1 MDINFNKINKIQKYQ
16 DHHLKGCLSLFNTNT
31 PIYFAKGEKLLFKNY
46 LQTNHIHYYV
56 LFKKNIIVASGGYGF
71 NKKEKTIDLTWGMVD
86 LNLHKKGYGK
96 TLLNYRMKKIS
107 ADFPNKNIT
116 LGSCYTE
123 YELREKAD
131 IHRAR
136 LSKFGK
142 SKINGEM
149 LFVGPK
155 GGIYKIS
162 EDGKKKYV

>member
-16 DHHLKGCLSLFNTNT
+16 DHHLKGCLSLFNTNI

-96 TLLNYRMKKIS
+96 ALLNYRIKKIS
-107 ADFPNKNIT
+107 ADFPNTNIT
-116 LGSCYTE
+116 LNTSQKTFKF
-123 YELREKAD
+123 YE
-131 IHRAR
+131 
-136 LSKFGK
+136 KFGFQLQ
-142 SKINGEM
+142 KITKNFYREGLDRYDM
-149 LFVGPK
+149 IKF
-155 GGIYKIS
+155 I
-162 EDGKKKYV
+162 

>member
-116 LGSCYTE
+116 LNTSQKTFKF
-123 YELREKAD
+123 YE
-131 IHRAR
+131 
-136 LSKFGK
+136 KFGFQLQ
-142 SKINGEM
+142 KITKNFYREGLDRYDM
-149 LFVGPK
+149 IKF
-155 GGIYKIS
+155 I
-162 EDGKKKYV
+162 